1 LEQAAQELAQV
12 AHAVAQ
18 VQIQCFPVLLLT
30 AVAVAVQTSQAAQ
43 INKMALLVVQVAVVD
58 MFHHLQLELVA
69 REPLVKVTQAAQDYL
84 AAVVVEQV
92 QQDQL
97 QQAAQKVKAA

>member
-30 AVAVAVQTSQAAQ
+30 VAVVAVQTKTMAAEVLTVE
-43 INKMALLVVQVAVVD
+43 MVVQAVVVD
-58 MFHHLQLELVA
+58 MFHLQQLDQVEQQLQDK
-69 REPLVKVTQAAQDYL
+69 ETQAAQDCL
-84 AAVVVEQV
+84 AVAVVEQV